1 MKSTSAVA
9 VTIHAVSPE
18 SIPSDAIAHAG
29 IKSKQRMRYFRIL
42 IELSSFSER
51 IVAGFAGANSPDLIE
66 LRNKYFAV
74 AYLARFRTVDDGL
87 DDLIDQ
93 VV

>member
-1 MKSTSAVA
+1 MKSTSTVA
-9 VTIHAVSPE
+9 VSIHAVSPE
-18 SIPSDAIAHAG
+18 SIPSDANADAG
-29 IKSKQRMRYFRIL
+29 IKSKQQMRYIRDF

-51 IVAGFAGANSPDLIE
+51 IVAGFAGANPPDLIE
-66 LRNKYFAV
+66 WRNKYFAV
-74 AYLARFRTVDDGL
+74 AYLARFRTVADGL

>member
-9 VTIHAVSPE
+9 VSIHAVSPE
-18 SIPSDAIAHAG
+18 SMPSDAIADAG
-29 IKSKQRMRYFRIL
+29 IKGKQQIRNFRIF
-42 IELSSFSER
+42 IDTSSFSDR
-51 IVAGFAGANSPDLIE
+51 IVAGFAGTNPPDLVE
-66 LRNKYFAV
+66 LRNKYLAV